1 VYGPSALPYP
11 QNGEKRKMNVILYI
25 DNLATYI
32 TEEELKTLFIQ
43 VGEAIA
49 SGINKDRINRK
60 SHEKKHRFPTAGVLG
75 EIDREIGRFTAS
87 SFNESV
93 VRVRMTIPKEQRE
106 LPSQTFEP

>member
-1 VYGPSALPYP
+1 
-11 QNGEKRKMNVILYI
+11 MNVILYI

-49 SGINKDRINRK
+49 SGINKDRRNKRPK
-60 SHEKKHRFPTAGVLG
+60 DKDQHFPTTRALG
-75 EIDREIGRFTAS
+75 QIDREFARFTAS
-87 SFNESV
+87 SFNESI
-93 VRVRMTIPKEQRE
+93 VRVRVTIPKEQRG

>member
-1 VYGPSALPYP
+1 
-11 QNGEKRKMNVILYI
+11 MNVILYI

-49 SGINKDRINRK
+49 SGINKDRINRESNDK
-60 SHEKKHRFPTAGVLG
+60 DDRFPTAGVLG
-75 EIDREIGRFTAS
+75 QIDREIARFTAS
-87 SFNESV
+87 SFSESI